1 MSKVFGKHFVKKTE
15 RANYKSFFGCSKED
29 FFMNAK
35 TKTVARAGII
45 AALYVVLS
53 LIVLPVASGAIQFRL
68 SEGLTLLALIF
79 PEAPFALFVGCLLIN
94 VITGCAIYDVVFGS
108 LITLVAG
115 ALTFFTGKLL
125 KSDFAKIFIGGLF
138 PVLLN
143 AFLLPLVWF
152 YCYGKLEYAYI
163 IQVLLLLAGESV
175 SVYAAGTAFY
185 LPVKKLREKN
195 AGFLS

>member
-1 MSKVFGKHFVKKTE
+1 
-15 RANYKSFFGCSKED
+15 
-29 FFMNAK
+29 MNAK

-53 LIVLPVASGAIQFRL
+53 LIVFPVASGAIQFRL

-94 VITGCAIYDVVFGS
+94 LITGCAVYDVVFGS
-108 LITLVAG
+108 IITLVAG
-115 ALTFFTGKLL
+115 FLTFFAGKLF
-125 KSDFAKIFIGGLF
+125 KSDFMKIFIGGLF

-143 AFLLPLVWF
+143 AFLLPLIWYF
-152 YCYGKLEYAYI
+152 CYGELEYAYI
-163 IQVLLLLAGESV
+163 LQVLLLLAGESA
-175 SVYAAGTAFY
+175 SVYVAGTAFY

>member
-1 MSKVFGKHFVKKTE
+1 
-15 RANYKSFFGCSKED
+15 
-29 FFMNAK
+29 MNAK

-53 LIVLPVASGAIQFRL
+53 LIVFPVASGAIQFRL

-79 PEAPFALFVGCLLIN
+79 PEALFVGCLLIN
-94 VITGCAIYDVVFGS
+94 VITGCAVYDVVFGS
-108 LITLVAG
+108 IITLVAG
-115 ALTFFTGKLL
+115 FLTFFAGKLF
-125 KSDFAKIFIGGLF
+125 KSDFMKIFIDGLF

-143 AFLLPLVWF
+143 AFLLPLIWYF
-152 YCYGKLEYAYI
+152 CYGELEYAYI
-163 IQVLLLLAGESV
+163 LQVLLLLAGESA
-175 SVYAAGTAFY
+175 SVYVAGTAFY